1 MEIKVYWIVKILY
14 SHNGSDDEESSAPDD
29 ADNEH
34 GKADVPRL
42 LEVAPNVPGHVAVC
56 GAENHQQEVVQLQP
70 KEGGDA
76 LMADLE
82 MSVARVHVNQVQVS
96 FLFLT
101 INNVSSEDL
110 LNA

>member
-1 MEIKVYWIVKILY
+1 
-14 SHNGSDDEESSAPDD
+14 
-29 ADNEH
+29 
-34 GKADVPRL
+34 
-42 LEVAPNVPGHVAVC
+42 
-56 GAENHQQEVVQLQP
+56 
-70 KEGGDA
+70 
-76 LMADLE
+76 MADLD

>member
-1 MEIKVYWIVKILY
+1 METKVYWIVKILY

-76 LMADLE
+76 LMADLD